1 MAREILPDD
10 PYVVR
15 EIHCEADRHITEE
28 IILDCLSEDLQKYV
42 VDCGGVKYIMKGILR
57 SEIERTV
64 YVFSEAD
71 LMHGGKIE
79 ETIDTKNLVN
89 IMVEPDDAGAPH
101 DTSVKL
107 WIGMA
112 RWFSYQFFKTSF
124 DFDKWMEEHDGRL
137 DGWVICQNRMEAL
150 AHLDRLRA
158 EGRICDNLFCQMH
171 ERILLAP
178 DDYDVDL
185 DSQPFVFDFLTP
197 VENKRM
203 DRAGGLT
210 TMIRLVASFAM
221 ARAPSSCTR
230 PSRLKSPSAAAACA
244 PCADSSIRNLFPLP
258 LTPCY
263 DPKKPF
269 RQTCSAIRHRPHH
282 RPKRTYS
289 VRCCGTHG
297 TFPTGRAA
305 LGRRRHAQSGQPTK
319 ARRHP
324 RRAAEVPHR

>member
-1 MAREILPDD
+1 MLLLSIRRTIALTKQSGAAFGRPELEEHWSIDMAREILPDD

-124 DFDKWMEEHDGRL
+124 DFDKWIEEHDGRL
-137 DGWVICQNRMEAL
+137 DDWVICQNRMEAL

-221 ARAPSSCTR
+221 ALAWR
-230 PSRLKSPSAAAACA
+230 PFELYKAEQAQKSKRGSRLRAMRRLVDQEPLSSPFDAV
-244 PCADSSIRNLFPLP
+244 L
-258 LTPCY
+258 
-263 DPKKPF
+263 
-269 RQTCSAIRHRPHH
+269 
-282 RPKRTYS
+282 
-289 VRCCGTHG
+289 
-297 TFPTGRAA
+297 
-305 LGRRRHAQSGQPTK
+305 
-319 ARRHP
+319 
-324 RRAAEVPHR
+324 

>member
-1 MAREILPDD
+1 MLLLSIRRTIALTKQSGAAFGRPELEEYWSIDMAREILPDD

-124 DFDKWMEEHDGRL
+124 DFDKWMEEHHGRL
-137 DGWVICQNRMEAL
+137 DGWVICQNRMDAL

-221 ARAPSSCTR
+221 ALAWR
-230 PSRLKSPSAAAACA
+230 PFELYKAEQAQKSKRGSRLRTMRRLVDQEPLSSPFDAV
-244 PCADSSIRNLFPLP
+244 L
-258 LTPCY
+258 
-263 DPKKPF
+263 
-269 RQTCSAIRHRPHH
+269 
-282 RPKRTYS
+282 
-289 VRCCGTHG
+289 
-297 TFPTGRAA
+297 
-305 LGRRRHAQSGQPTK
+305 
-319 ARRHP
+319 
-324 RRAAEVPHR
+324 

>member
-107 WIGMA
+107 WIGLA

-150 AHLDRLRA
+150 AHLDRLCA

-221 ARAPSSCTR
+221 ALAWR
-230 PSRLKSPSAAAACA
+230 PFELYKAEQAQKSKRGSRLRAMRRLVDQEPLSSPFDAV
-244 PCADSSIRNLFPLP
+244 L
-258 LTPCY
+258 
-263 DPKKPF
+263 
-269 RQTCSAIRHRPHH
+269 
-282 RPKRTYS
+282 
-289 VRCCGTHG
+289 
-297 TFPTGRAA
+297 
-305 LGRRRHAQSGQPTK
+305 
-319 ARRHP
+319 
-324 RRAAEVPHR
+324 

>member
-1 MAREILPDD
+1 MLLLSLRRTIALTKQSGAAFGRPELEEHWSIDMAREILPDD

-185 DSQPFVFDFLTP
+185 DSQPFIFDFLTP

-221 ARAPSSCTR
+221 ALAWR
-230 PSRLKSPSAAAACA
+230 PFELYKAEQAQKSKRGSRLRAMRRLVDQEPLSSPFDAV
-244 PCADSSIRNLFPLP
+244 L
-258 LTPCY
+258 
-263 DPKKPF
+263 
-269 RQTCSAIRHRPHH
+269 
-282 RPKRTYS
+282 
-289 VRCCGTHG
+289 
-297 TFPTGRAA
+297 
-305 LGRRRHAQSGQPTK
+305 
-319 ARRHP
+319 
-324 RRAAEVPHR
+324 

>member
-1 MAREILPDD
+1 MLLLSIRRTIALTKQSGAAFGRPELEEHWSIDMAREILPDD

-28 IILDCLSEDLQKYV
+28 IILDCLSEDLQNYV

-221 ARAPSSCTR
+221 ALAWR
-230 PSRLKSPSAAAACA
+230 PFELYKAEQAQKSKRGSRLRAMRRLVDQEPLSSPFDAV
-244 PCADSSIRNLFPLP
+244 L
-258 LTPCY
+258 
-263 DPKKPF
+263 
-269 RQTCSAIRHRPHH
+269 
-282 RPKRTYS
+282 
-289 VRCCGTHG
+289 
-297 TFPTGRAA
+297 
-305 LGRRRHAQSGQPTK
+305 
-319 ARRHP
+319 
-324 RRAAEVPHR
+324 

>member
-1 MAREILPDD
+1 MLLLSLRRTIALTKQSGAAFGRPELEEHWSIDMAREILPDD

-221 ARAPSSCTR
+221 ALAWR
-230 PSRLKSPSAAAACA
+230 PFELYKAEQAQKSKRGSRLRAMRRLVDQEPLSSPFDAV
-244 PCADSSIRNLFPLP
+244 L
-258 LTPCY
+258 
-263 DPKKPF
+263 
-269 RQTCSAIRHRPHH
+269 
-282 RPKRTYS
+282 
-289 VRCCGTHG
+289 
-297 TFPTGRAA
+297 
-305 LGRRRHAQSGQPTK
+305 
-319 ARRHP
+319 
-324 RRAAEVPHR
+324 

>member
-1 MAREILPDD
+1 MLLLSIRRTIALTKQSGAAFGRPELEEHWSIDMAREILPDD

-137 DGWVICQNRMEAL
+137 DDWVICQNRMEAL

-221 ARAPSSCTR
+221 ALAWR
-230 PSRLKSPSAAAACA
+230 PFEL
-244 PCADSSIRNLFPLP
+244 
-258 LTPCY
+258 
-263 DPKKPF
+263 
-269 RQTCSAIRHRPHH
+269 
-282 RPKRTYS
+282 
-289 VRCCGTHG
+289 
-297 TFPTGRAA
+297 
-305 LGRRRHAQSGQPTK
+305 
-319 ARRHP
+319 
-324 RRAAEVPHR
+324 

>member
-124 DFDKWMEEHDGRL
+124 DFDKWMEEHDGRI

-221 ARAPSSCTR
+221 ALAWR
-230 PSRLKSPSAAAACA
+230 PFELYKAEQAQKSERGSRLRAMRRLVDQEPLSSPFDAV
-244 PCADSSIRNLFPLP
+244 L
-258 LTPCY
+258 
-263 DPKKPF
+263 
-269 RQTCSAIRHRPHH
+269 
-282 RPKRTYS
+282 
-289 VRCCGTHG
+289 
-297 TFPTGRAA
+297 
-305 LGRRRHAQSGQPTK
+305 
-319 ARRHP
+319 
-324 RRAAEVPHR
+324 

>member
-1 MAREILPDD
+1 MLLLSLRRTIALTKQSGAAFGRPELEEHWSIDMAREILPDD

-71 LMHGGKIE
+71 LVHGGKIE

-185 DSQPFVFDFLTP
+185 DSQPFIFDFLTP

-221 ARAPSSCTR
+221 ALAWR
-230 PSRLKSPSAAAACA
+230 PFELYKAEQAQKSKRGSRLRAMRRLVDQEPLSSPFDAV
-244 PCADSSIRNLFPLP
+244 L
-258 LTPCY
+258 
-263 DPKKPF
+263 
-269 RQTCSAIRHRPHH
+269 
-282 RPKRTYS
+282 
-289 VRCCGTHG
+289 
-297 TFPTGRAA
+297 
-305 LGRRRHAQSGQPTK
+305 
-319 ARRHP
+319 
-324 RRAAEVPHR
+324 

>member
-1 MAREILPDD
+1 MLLLSIRRTIALTKQSEAAFGRPELEEHWSIDMAREILPDD

-89 IMVEPDDAGAPH
+89 IMVEPDDAGPH

-137 DGWVICQNRMEAL
+137 DDWVICQNRMEAL

-178 DDYDVDL
+178 DDYDIDL

-221 ARAPSSCTR
+221 ALAWR
-230 PSRLKSPSAAAACA
+230 PFELYKAEQAQKSKRGSRLRAMRRLVDQEPLSSPFDAV
-244 PCADSSIRNLFPLP
+244 L
-258 LTPCY
+258 
-263 DPKKPF
+263 
-269 RQTCSAIRHRPHH
+269 
-282 RPKRTYS
+282 
-289 VRCCGTHG
+289 
-297 TFPTGRAA
+297 
-305 LGRRRHAQSGQPTK
+305 
-319 ARRHP
+319 
-324 RRAAEVPHR
+324 

>member
-1 MAREILPDD
+1 MLLLSIRRTIALTKQSGAAFGRPELEEHWSIDMAREILPDD

-107 WIGMA
+107 WIGLA

-137 DGWVICQNRMEAL
+137 DGWVICQNRMDAL

-221 ARAPSSCTR
+221 ALAWR
-230 PSRLKSPSAAAACA
+230 PFELYKAEQAQKSKRGSRLRAMRRLVDQEPLSSPFDAV
-244 PCADSSIRNLFPLP
+244 L
-258 LTPCY
+258 
-263 DPKKPF
+263 
-269 RQTCSAIRHRPHH
+269 
-282 RPKRTYS
+282 
-289 VRCCGTHG
+289 
-297 TFPTGRAA
+297 
-305 LGRRRHAQSGQPTK
+305 
-319 ARRHP
+319 
-324 RRAAEVPHR
+324 

>member
-1 MAREILPDD
+1 MSIRRTIALTKQSGAAFGRQELEEHWSIDMAREILPDD

-221 ARAPSSCTR
+221 ALAWR
-230 PSRLKSPSAAAACA
+230 PFELYKAEQAQKSKRGSRLRAMRRLVDQEPLSSPFDAV
-244 PCADSSIRNLFPLP
+244 L
-258 LTPCY
+258 
-263 DPKKPF
+263 
-269 RQTCSAIRHRPHH
+269 
-282 RPKRTYS
+282 
-289 VRCCGTHG
+289 
-297 TFPTGRAA
+297 
-305 LGRRRHAQSGQPTK
+305 
-319 ARRHP
+319 
-324 RRAAEVPHR
+324 

>member
-1 MAREILPDD
+1 MALEILPDD

-137 DGWVICQNRMEAL
+137 DDWVICQNRMEAL

-221 ARAPSSCTR
+221 ALAWR
-230 PSRLKSPSAAAACA
+230 PFELYKAEQAQKSKRGSRLRAMRRLVDQEPLSSPFDAV
-244 PCADSSIRNLFPLP
+244 L
-258 LTPCY
+258 
-263 DPKKPF
+263 
-269 RQTCSAIRHRPHH
+269 
-282 RPKRTYS
+282 
-289 VRCCGTHG
+289 
-297 TFPTGRAA
+297 
-305 LGRRRHAQSGQPTK
+305 
-319 ARRHP
+319 
-324 RRAAEVPHR
+324 

>member
-1 MAREILPDD
+1 MLLLSIRRTIALTKQSGAAFGRPELEEHWSIDMAREILPDD

-137 DGWVICQNRMEAL
+137 DGWVICQNRMDAL

-221 ARAPSSCTR
+221 ALAWR
-230 PSRLKSPSAAAACA
+230 PFELYKAEQAQKSKRGSRLRAMRRLVDQEPLSSPFDAV
-244 PCADSSIRNLFPLP
+244 L
-258 LTPCY
+258 
-263 DPKKPF
+263 
-269 RQTCSAIRHRPHH
+269 
-282 RPKRTYS
+282 
-289 VRCCGTHG
+289 
-297 TFPTGRAA
+297 
-305 LGRRRHAQSGQPTK
+305 
-319 ARRHP
+319 
-324 RRAAEVPHR
+324 

>member
-1 MAREILPDD
+1 MLLLSIRRTIALTKQSGAAFGRPELEEHWSIDMAREILPDD

-124 DFDKWMEEHDGRL
+124 DFDKWMEEHDGRI

-221 ARAPSSCTR
+221 ALAWR
-230 PSRLKSPSAAAACA
+230 PFELYKAEQAQKSERGSRLRAMRRLVDQEPLSSPFDAV
-244 PCADSSIRNLFPLP
+244 L
-258 LTPCY
+258 
-263 DPKKPF
+263 
-269 RQTCSAIRHRPHH
+269 
-282 RPKRTYS
+282 
-289 VRCCGTHG
+289 
-297 TFPTGRAA
+297 
-305 LGRRRHAQSGQPTK
+305 
-319 ARRHP
+319 
-324 RRAAEVPHR
+324 

>member
-1 MAREILPDD
+1 MLLLSIRRTIALTKQSGAAFGRPELEEHWSIDMAREILPDD

-124 DFDKWMEEHDGRL
+124 DFDKWMEEHDGRI

-221 ARAPSSCTR
+221 ALAWR
-230 PSRLKSPSAAAACA
+230 PFELYKAEQAQKSKRGSRLRAMRRLVDQEPLSSPFDAV
-244 PCADSSIRNLFPLP
+244 L
-258 LTPCY
+258 
-263 DPKKPF
+263 
-269 RQTCSAIRHRPHH
+269 
-282 RPKRTYS
+282 
-289 VRCCGTHG
+289 
-297 TFPTGRAA
+297 
-305 LGRRRHAQSGQPTK
+305 
-319 ARRHP
+319 
-324 RRAAEVPHR
+324 

>member
-1 MAREILPDD
+1 MLLLSIRRTIALTKQSGAAFGRPELEEHWSIDMAREILPDD

-124 DFDKWMEEHDGRL
+124 DFDKWMEEHDG
-137 DGWVICQNRMEAL
+137 WVICQNRMEAL

-221 ARAPSSCTR
+221 ALAWR
-230 PSRLKSPSAAAACA
+230 PFELYKAEQAQKSKRGSRLRAMRRLVDQEPLSSPFDAV
-244 PCADSSIRNLFPLP
+244 L
-258 LTPCY
+258 
-263 DPKKPF
+263 
-269 RQTCSAIRHRPHH
+269 
-282 RPKRTYS
+282 
-289 VRCCGTHG
+289 
-297 TFPTGRAA
+297 
-305 LGRRRHAQSGQPTK
+305 
-319 ARRHP
+319 
-324 RRAAEVPHR
+324 

>member
-1 MAREILPDD
+1 MLLLSIRRTIALTKQSGAAFGRPELEEHWSIDMAREILPDD

-221 ARAPSSCTR
+221 ALAWR
-230 PSRLKSPSAAAACA
+230 PFELYKAEQAQKSKRGSRLRAMRRLVDQEPLSSPFDAV
-244 PCADSSIRNLFPLP
+244 L
-258 LTPCY
+258 
-263 DPKKPF
+263 
-269 RQTCSAIRHRPHH
+269 
-282 RPKRTYS
+282 
-289 VRCCGTHG
+289 
-297 TFPTGRAA
+297 
-305 LGRRRHAQSGQPTK
+305 
-319 ARRHP
+319 
-324 RRAAEVPHR
+324 